1 MEDSVRRELPL
12 SPIQVGVVFSGK
24 SSMDTHFPKL
34 PLQNAMAEIEEAT
47 TLMTTILTTEVFN
60 PKVERTFSEPM
71 NSIAFSSPSSATE
84 ENACKLHRSYSLPNL
99 KEGGSLTSMANG
111 KVLYHVIP
119 SATQITDNTL
129 PISDAAPSV
138 GGEDVTEEAVCRI
151 CLIELGE
158 GSNTLKMECSCKG
171 ELALAHKE
179 CAVKWFTLKGNK
191 ICDICRTE
199 VQNLSVRL
207 LRVQN
212 NLHGNAAVRAEF
224 HPLWI
229 WKDFPVLLFCSIIGY
244 FILMVEL
251 LNKRG
256 PHSVDKTFAFSL
268 VLGLFAHMIAYTMA
282 RKYTWVYALVQF
294 VSVALFGHALYL
306 LLNCDA
312 FVAITVSILFGF
324 AIPMCGILI
333 ITVLMDRMAT
343 QSNSANDEQPSQTP
357 GTGDLLPPSQ
367 NDLQQ
372 TDLESGSS
380 GLVDGN

>member
-12 SPIQVGVVFSGK
+12 SPIPVGVVFSGT
-24 SSMDTHFPKL
+24 SSMDTPGPKL

-47 TLMTTILTTEVFN
+47 TSMTTISSTEIFN

-99 KEGGSLTSMANG
+99 KEGGSITRMANG

-129 PISDAAPSV
+129 PISFAAPSI
-138 GGEDVTEEAVCRI
+138 GGDVTEEA
-151 CLIELGE
+151 LQ
-158 GSNTLKMECSCKG
+158 
-171 ELALAHKE
+171 
-179 CAVKWFTLKGNK
+179 
-191 ICDICRTE
+191 RTE
-199 VQNLSVRL
+199 VRNLSVRL

-212 NLHGNAAVRAEF
+212 NHHGNAAVRAEF

-312 FVAITVSILFGF
+312 FVAITVAILFGF
-324 AIPMCGILI
+324 AVPMCGILI
-333 ITVLMDRMAT
+333 ITVLMDRMEP
-343 QSNSANDEQPSQTP
+343 QSNSANQEQPSQAP
-357 GTGDLLPPSQ
+357 GTGNLLPSSQ

-380 GLVDGN
+380 GLVGGN